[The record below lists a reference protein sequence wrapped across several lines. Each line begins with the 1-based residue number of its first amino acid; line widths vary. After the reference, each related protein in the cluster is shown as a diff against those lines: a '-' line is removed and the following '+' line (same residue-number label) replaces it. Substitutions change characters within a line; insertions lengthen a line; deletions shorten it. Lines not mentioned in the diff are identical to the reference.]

1 MQLVGERQ
9 IPDTATLSEVIAKAA
24 TTSQT
29 PAKPVSRETE
39 YVHRAAWK
47 AGVLGA
53 FNVLAIILA
62 IRFTLLVAVI
72 GAIILALAVEREPDP
87 WRLGALGVYALVV
100 VLPTVWLASRK

>member
-1 MQLVGERQ
+1 MVSGATTAA
-9 IPDTATLSEVIAKAA
+9 TAT
-24 TTSQT
+24 TQ
-29 PAKPVSRETE
+29 PKPVSRETE

-72 GAIILALAVEREPDP
+72 GAITLTVIAIREPDP
-87 WRLGALGVYALVV
+87 WRLGALAIYSLIV